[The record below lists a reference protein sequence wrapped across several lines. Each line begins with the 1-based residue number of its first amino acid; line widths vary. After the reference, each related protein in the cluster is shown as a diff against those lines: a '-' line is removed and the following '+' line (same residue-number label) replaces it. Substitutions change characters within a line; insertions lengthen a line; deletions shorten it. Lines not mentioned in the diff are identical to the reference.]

1 MAPRLDPDHVKIM
14 KQTLLQRLPQCVF
27 TEDDVAAVVQAT
39 GLMSQQVL
47 VYAKNLRAR
56 LATAEERHK
65 ELEREEDAEL
75 IKVCLLLFA
84 QCVRAF
90 FTYRARITPCQGVT
104 RHI

>member
-47 VYAKNLRAR
+47 KYADNLRAR
-56 LATAEERHK
+56 NAAEEERRK
-65 ELEREEDAEL
+65 ELERDEDAEV
-75 IKVCLLLFA
+75 ITVQTLFQA
-84 QCVRAF
+84 FYVRISHFVSSSNAV
-90 FTYRARITPCQGVT
+90 RG
-104 RHI
+104 